1 MDFIR
6 RAFSK
11 KKRRFVDQDFNLDLS
26 YITPRIIAM
35 SYPAS
40 GFSKL
45 YRNPI
50 DEVAKFLEA
59 KHESH
64 FKVFNLAEVSYDHS
78 KFHNRVIDIPW
89 PDHHAPPLELLFV
102 ACMKIH
108 QWLLGSPKSVVVINC
123 LAGKGRT
130 GTVICAYLLFSG
142 RLTDVQQALDYFKFK
157 RFKSFSEESGVT
169 QPSQVRYVTYFNQIL
184 TGQVVKPQL
193 KYLRRISIGYGQA
206 EFTPVTRVS
215 VNGKIIYLNQASS
228 RAQQERSLVADE
240 QSKWSVSIERVVYGD
255 VFCQFLH
262 WGRLGLKE
270 VCRLTFH
277 AAFVPNEQQLTF
289 TIDDLDPF
297 RLRNLKEWQAGSI
310 TLEFEPMQCCVD
322 SACRRCTKN
331 LEEESRIWE
340 NIHTILAYRSQ
351 LLVPPSQVLFTEEHA
366 DDIEAVLAYR
376 HGRVA

>member
-1 MDFIR
+1 MDFLR
-6 RAFSK
+6 KAFSK

-40 GFSKL
+40 GLSKL
-45 YRNPI
+45 FRNPI
-50 DEVAKFLEA
+50 DEVAKFLET
-59 KHESH
+59 KHESY
-64 FKVFNLAEVSYDHS
+64 FEVLNLAEVPYDHS
-78 KFHNRVIDIPW
+78 KFHNRVIDLPW
-89 PDHHAPPLELLFV
+89 PDHHAPPLELLFE

-108 QWLLGSPKSVVVINC
+108 QWLLGSPKNVVVVNC

-157 RFKSFSEESGVT
+157 RFNSFSEEIGVN
-169 QPSQVRYVTYFNQIL
+169 QPSQVRYVHYFNQVL
-184 TGQVVKPQL
+184 TGQVNKPQL
-193 KYLRRISIGYGQA
+193 KHLRRISIGYGQTK
-206 EFTPVTRVS
+206 FTPVTKIS
-215 VNGKIIYLNQASS
+215 VNGKIGYLNQASS
-228 RAQQERSLVADE
+228 RTHQERSLVVDE
-240 QSKWSVSIERVVYGD
+240 QSNWSVSIERVVYGD

-277 AAFVPNEQQLTF
+277 TAFVPHEQQLSF

-297 RLRNLKEWQAGSI
+297 SLRNLKECQTGSI

-322 SACRRCTKN
+322 STCRRCAKS
-331 LEEESRIWE
+331 LVEECGIWE
-340 NIHTILAYRSQ
+340 RIHTILAYRDQ
-351 LLVPPSQVLFTEEHA
+351 LLVLPSQLLFTEEQA

-376 HGRVA
+376 HARVA